1 MKKSSLKMKK
11 SKLYWIFFILLLV
24 LMGGYLFFVV
34 SGISG
39 NVIDAVEKFL
49 E

>member
-1 MKKSSLKMKK
+1 LDNLTKHRKVFGYAETEQKTLK
-11 SKLYWIFFILLLV
+11 
-24 LMGGYLFFVV
+24 GGYLFFVV

-39 NVIDAVEKFL
+39 NVVNAVEKFL